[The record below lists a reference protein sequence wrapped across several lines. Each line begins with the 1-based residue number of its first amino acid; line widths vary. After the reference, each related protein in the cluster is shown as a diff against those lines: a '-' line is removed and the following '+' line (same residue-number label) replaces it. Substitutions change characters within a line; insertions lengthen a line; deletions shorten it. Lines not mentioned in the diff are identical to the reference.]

1 MARRGSFSLIAMVV
15 INPMVILFYQNCS
28 MIPARSAQAQET
40 APIVREVSSIKEQN
54 FTPPLACH
62 RRKGP
67 CATSSVD

>member
-28 MIPARSAQAQET
+28 MIPARTAQAQDS
-40 APIVREVSSIKEQN
+40 APVVREVSSIKEQVY
-54 FTPPLACH
+54 TPPLSCH
-62 RRKGP
+62 RKKGP